1 MTKIEMAIQSINW
14 KIEDEEKTIEEMRR
28 NIKNSIDS
36 ECMARDAG
44 FILQYAQNMANASQR
59 LYDLGQQRRMLESI
73 AADK

>member
-36 ECMARDAG
+36 ECMTRDAG

-59 LYDLGQQRRMLESI
+59 LYDLGQQKRMLESI
-73 AADK
+73 AADE